1 LADSQLRAI
10 GLPGLVATGLAD
22 YETLLLRLAREPSL
36 LAR

>member
-1 LADSQLRAI
+1 LAGSQLRAI

>member
-10 GLPGLVATGLAD
+10 GLPELVATSLAD